1 MPRYTA
7 THWGIYQIEQ
17 QQGAEPVLNTF
28 TGDPDPS
35 PIGLSMLA
43 ASKSDLRVRRPAVRR
58 SWLEHGAGSN
68 PHLRGKEPFVEVSWD
83 VALDLV
89 AAELKRVIATH
100 GNQSI
105 FGGSYGWS
113 SAGRFHHAQSQV
125 HRFLNATGGYV
136 RSVDTY
142 SLGAG
147 RVLMPHIVAPMED
160 LSRNHTSWDVL
171 AEHSGLFVS
180 LGGVPAKNA
189 QVSPGGA
196 GEHNVAVG
204 LRRMREAGVRFINI
218 SPVRDDIDTGGP
230 VEWIPIRPNTD
241 TALLLALAYIVQREG
256 WHDRDF
262 LARYTVGFER
272 FLPYLRGETDQQPK
286 DAGWAAR
293 ITGIP
298 AARIEQL
305 AADMH
310 ANRTML
316 TAAWSLQRAH
326 HGEQPF
332 WMVVTLAAM
341 LGQIGLPGGGF
352 GLGYGALNLVGSSV
366 PLISG
371 PTLPQGTNAVADYIP
386 VARFTDMLEH
396 PGQPFAYNGKTLH
409 YPDIRLIYWAGGNPF
424 HHHQD
429 LNRLLEAWRKPEAI
443 IVHEP
448 FWTATAKF
456 ADVVLP
462 ATTPMEREDLSF
474 AQRERFMVAMKKVF
488 EPQGE
493 ARDDYAIFLDL
504 ARRLGCEEVYG
515 EGRDARAWLRHLY
528 AQWRERSASAAIPDF
543 DTFWSDGL
551 LDLAA
556 SGKPGVVLL
565 EAFRADPVANPLA
578 TRSGKIE
585 IFSETIAGFG
595 YADCPG
601 HAQWFEPVEW
611 LGADAAQAFPLHLI
625 SDQPYTKL
633 HSQYDHAGYSTGV
646 RIEGREPVTM
656 HPEDAQQ
663 RGLEAG
669 DIVRVWNARGGCL
682 AGVRLSDGIRRGVVR
697 LSTGA
702 WFDPGPGHQGLA
714 LEKHGNPNALTLDVG
729 ASSLSQGCAAQTCLV
744 QIERWQGELPP
755 LQAHTAP
762 AFHLASSS

>member
-17 QQGAEPVLNTF
+17 TPGEEPRLDPF
-28 TGDPDPS
+28 LRDPDPS

-43 ASKSDLRVRRPAVRR
+43 ASKGALRVRRPAVRR
-58 SWLEHGAGSN
+58 SWLQHGPGSH
-68 PHLRGKEPFVEVSWD
+68 PELRGKDPFVEVSWD

-89 AAELKRVIATH
+89 AGELQRVISIH
-100 GNQSI
+100 GNRAI

-125 HRFLNATGGYV
+125 HRFLNAAGGYV

-171 AEHSGLFVS
+171 AEHTGLFVS
-180 LGGVPAKNA
+180 LGGVPAKNS
-189 QVSPGGA
+189 QVSPGGV
-196 GEHNVAVG
+196 GEHNVALG

-218 SPVRDDIDTGGP
+218 SPVRDDIDTGGE

-256 WHDRDF
+256 WHDQAF
-262 LARYTVGFER
+262 LAGYTVGFER
-272 FLPYLRGETDQQPK
+272 FLPYLLGKTDQQPK
-286 DAGWAAR
+286 TAEWAES
-293 ITGIP
+293 ITGVP
-298 AARIEQL
+298 AGRIERL
-305 AADMH
+305 AREMH
-310 ANRTML
+310 ENRTML
-316 TAAWSLQRAH
+316 TAAWALQRAH

-352 GLGYGALNLVGSSV
+352 GLGYGALNLVGSAV
-366 PLISG
+366 PLMSG
-371 PTLPQGTNAVADYIP
+371 PTLSQGVNAVAEYIP
-386 VARFTDMLEH
+386 VARIADMLEQ
-396 PGQPFAYNGKTLH
+396 PGAAFSYNGKTLH

-429 LNRLLEAWRKPEAI
+429 LNRLLDAWRKPEAI

-448 FWTATAKF
+448 FWTATARF

-462 ATTPMEREDLSF
+462 ATTPLEREDLSF
-474 AQRERFMVAMKKVF
+474 AQRERFIVAMKQVI
-488 EPQGE
+488 EVQGE
-493 ARDDYAIFLDL
+493 ARDDYTIFLAL
-504 ARRLGCEEVYG
+504 AQRLGCDQEYG
-515 EGRDARAWLRHLY
+515 EGLDSRGWLRRLY
-528 AQWRERSASAAIPDF
+528 DEWRVRTQQSGLILPDF
-543 DTFWSDGL
+543 DRFWSDGL

-556 SGKPGVVLL
+556 DGKSPVVLL
-565 EAFRADPVANPLA
+565 GDFRADPEAHPLA
-578 TRSGKIE
+578 TASGKIE
-585 IFSETIAGFG
+585 LFCQTIADFG
-595 YADCPG
+595 YPDCPG
-601 HAQWFEPVEW
+601 HAQWFEPAEW
-611 LGADAAQAFPLHLI
+611 LGGEQAETYPLHLI

-633 HSQYDHAGYSTGV
+633 HSQYDQASYSTRT
-646 RIEGREPVTM
+646 RIEGREPITM
-656 HPEDAQQ
+656 HPEDARA
-663 RGLEAG
+663 RGVVAE
-669 DIVRVWNARGGCL
+669 DIVRVWNGRGSCL
-682 AGVRLSDGIRRGVVR
+682 AAVQVSDGVRPGVVK

-702 WFDPGPGHQGLA
+702 WFDPGEGYQGRG
-714 LEKHGNPNALTLDVG
+714 LELHGNPNALTLDVG

-744 QIERWQGELPP
+744 QIERWQADLPP
-755 LQAHTAP
+755 LRAHAAP
-762 AFHLASSS
+762 ALLSE